1 MLAVKPPNPPEATVI
16 DPEALRKV
24 EPPNGLP
31 FKVQKIGHV
40 VLNVTDLKRSI
51 EFYVGILG
59 FKVSDVYPD
68 TMVPGGMAFLR
79 CGPDHHGVALVGSAK
94 SASQRIEMH
103 HMAFEVASLD
113 EVFRSRDHLD
123 KHGVKIVYEGRR
135 RAGCQVAVE
144 FLDPDGHHLELYWG
158 LDQVGSDGI
167 TRPKEEWRQTKTL
180 EAAVDDAP
188 PGQDTTL
195 QQPGLRRPPGQK
207 S

>member
-1 MLAVKPPNPPEATVI
+1 MI

-24 EPPNGLP
+24 EPPTGLP

-40 VLNVTDLKRSI
+40 VLNVTDLGRSI

-59 FKVSDVYPD
+59 FRGSDVYPD

-79 CGPDHHGVALVGSAK
+79 CGPDHHGVALVGAAK
-94 SASQRIEMH
+94 AASQRIEMH

-113 EVFRSRDHLD
+113 EVFRSRDHLQ

-180 EAAVDDAP
+180 EAAIDDAP

-195 QQPGLRRPPGQK
+195 QQPNLRRQPQVQNP
-207 S
+207 